1 MTRAANRQLRK
12 EAQAAP
18 ASLPPWTSLTCSLVA
33 EDGWL
38 EREEVTALKDVK
50 QFYSFQIVRVAG
62 IRTDHALKGC
72 SCHVWGSLALVHRL
86 FSLPGIS

>member
-1 MTRAANRQLRK
+1 MTRVANRPLRK

-38 EREEVTALKDVK
+38 EREEVNKDIKPVFVSK
-50 QFYSFQIVRVAG
+50 LCVLLESGG
-62 IRTDHALKGC
+62 I
-72 SCHVWGSLALVHRL
+72 
-86 FSLPGIS
+86 LP